1 MRATCSAHA
10 AARSSALFT
19 FEETSLRSSPT
30 DCAVSRRATARPS
43 ALLTFEEIFFLLF
56 LFSLFSSLVL
66 SSAAIAGGPS
76 VDEIRAALKAEQWEA
91 AVEAGQKAVRDAPGS
106 SAAHR
111 LLGQAFG
118 QKAIHASLFSRI
130 GLARK
135 CRAEFERA
143 AALDPGDPETHVD
156 LVTYYA
162 NAPGFLGGSLDKAR
176 EQVRIL
182 TGLDAA
188 RGALMNG
195 YVLAK
200 ERRIAEAEAE
210 YRHAVALSPGD
221 AGFHVRFGHFLERA
235 GRKEEARA
243 SYREALRLDPGLE
256 GVKKDLARLGG

>member
-1 MRATCSAHA
+1 VTSEEDLLRMSKRERRPAVHATRS
-10 AARSSALFT
+10 AARRPAALFT
-19 FEETSLRSSPT
+19 FK
-30 DCAVSRRATARPS
+30 
-43 ALLTFEEIFFLLF
+43 EISLF
-56 LFSLFSSLVL
+56 LFLFGLVFSSPAF
-66 SSAAIAGGPS
+66 AADSPS
-76 VDEIRAALKAEQWEA
+76 VESVRGALKAESWDA
-91 AVEAGQKAVRDAPGS
+91 AVEAGQKAVREEPGS

-118 QKAIHASLFSRI
+118 QKAIHSSVFSQI
-130 GLARK
+130 GLAKK
-135 CRAEFERA
+135 CRAEFEKA
-143 AALDPGDPETHVD
+143 AALDPADPEARVD

-182 TGLDAA
+182 KGLDAA

-200 ERRIAEAEAE
+200 EKRTAEAEAE

-235 GRKEEARA
+235 GRKDEARA
-243 SYREALRLDPGLE
+243 SYREALRLDPSMAGPR
-256 GVKKDLARLGG
+256 KDLARLGG